1 MTDNEEKSFTPSD
14 KDIFTRIWTNP
25 RQVFKFIND
34 NHYDKYATTLLVLS
48 GISRGFDQASL
59 KDMGDSQS
67 LGTIL
72 VMCVIAGGLFGWMTY
87 YIYAA
92 LISWTGTWLK
102 AKGDTKSILRIMS
115 YAMFPSVIALVFLIP
130 QIMIYGNEIFK
141 SEGDITSAGLLS
153 NVFVYGSMLLEF
165 ILGICTVMFC
175 VIGISEVQKLSIG
188 KSILNLLLAVM
199 VVIVPMIIIV
209 LMIGRPD

>member
-1 MTDNEEKSFTPSD
+1 MIENEEQSFTPSD
-14 KDIFTRIWTNP
+14 KDIFTKIWTTP
-25 RQVFKFIND
+25 RQVFKYIND
-34 NHYDKYATTLLVLS
+34 NHYDKFATTLLVLS
-48 GISRGFDQASL
+48 GISRAFDRASL

-67 LGTIL
+67 LGTI
-72 VMCVIAGGLFGWMTY
+72 VGMCIIAGGLFGWMTY

-115 YAMFPSVIALVFLIP
+115 YAMLPSVIALVFLIP
-130 QIMIYGNEIFK
+130 QIIIYGNEIFK

-153 NVFVYGSMLLEF
+153 NFFVYGSMLLEF
-165 ILGICTVMFC
+165 ILGIWTIVFC
-175 VIGISEVQKLSIG
+175 VIGISEVQKMNIG
-188 KSILNLLLAVM
+188 KSILNLLLPAI

-209 LMIGRPD
+209 LLIGRPD